1 VIWSYCNEFECEQL
15 NAANAT
21 AYTYREATLALDTT
35 RPLTANNNGA
45 DTQFGVDVQGFS
57 HKNNASCKSFNT
69 DHPSVPVVLSE
80 CCSCDSQRLPSLGNT
95 FDSPLPSDRRISA
108 CEPEQVQQQCRR
120 CRPP

>member
-1 VIWSYCNEFECEQL
+1 MIWSYCNEFECEQL
-15 NAANAT
+15 KAANAT
-21 AYTYREATLALDTT
+21 AFTYREATLALDAT

-80 CCSCDSQRLPSLGNT
+80 CCSCDSQRLPSPGNM

-108 CEPEQVQQQCRR
+108 CEPEQVQQQYRR